1 MCSSDLDGC
10 HEADID
16 CQPAEPR
23 DDMSMYLSCIGYPL
37 ALNNLG
43 SIYYNGHGVRKD
55 IAKSFPYFCRAAE
68 RGVESAQFTV
78 ATMLFYGQGVAVDKA
93 KAKKWFQKA
102 AAQGC
107 KDSQN
112 YLNSWVDD

>member
-1 MCSSDLDGC
+1 
-10 HEADID
+10 
-16 CQPAEPR
+16 
-23 DDMSMYLSCIGYPL
+23 
-37 ALNNLG
+37 
-43 SIYYNGHGVRKD
+43 
-55 IAKSFPYFCRAAE
+55 
-68 RGVESAQFTV
+68 VESAQFTV

>member
-1 MCSSDLDGC
+1 MSRVNYEEAVKSD
-10 HEADID
+10 
-16 CQPAEPR
+16 
-23 DDMSMYLSCIGYPL
+23 YPL